1 MSMDVYQ
8 LIDMLYTYMNTSVA
22 FRGTEA
28 QKMEMVMSCISWRD
42 FYFLCRWCLEWLKGF
57 FTKQIIE
64 EEVNAVLLFLF
75 PASVRILEL
84 EASLLEAIS
93 CFVYKEYFECG
104 SSLFLSGFFN

>member
-1 MSMDVYQ
+1 MSMDAYQ
-8 LIDMLYTYMNTSVA
+8 LIDTLCTYTNTSAA
-22 FRGTEA
+22 FRGTAA
-28 QKMEMVMSCISWRD
+28 QRWEWSWAELVWGIFFFFVD
-42 FYFLCRWCLEWLKGF
+42 DAWNGLKVFLLNK
-57 FTKQIIE
+57 IIE
-64 EEVNAVLLFLF
+64 EKVNAVLLFLF

>member
-1 MSMDVYQ
+1 MDRYVVYIHKQ
-8 LIDMLYTYMNTSVA
+8 ICCFQRDSSTKDGNGHELDKLEVFFFFSVDDA
-22 FRGTEA
+22 
-28 QKMEMVMSCISWRD
+28 WND
-42 FYFLCRWCLEWLKGF
+42 FVF

-64 EEVNAVLLFLF
+64 EKVNAVLLFLF

-84 EASLLEAIS
+84 EASLLESIS

>member
-1 MSMDVYQ
+1 
-8 LIDMLYTYMNTSVA
+8 
-22 FRGTEA
+22 
-28 QKMEMVMSCISWRD
+28 ME
-42 FYFLCRWCLEWLKGF
+42 EK
-57 FTKQIIE
+57 
-64 EEVNAVLLFLF
+64 VNAVLLFLF